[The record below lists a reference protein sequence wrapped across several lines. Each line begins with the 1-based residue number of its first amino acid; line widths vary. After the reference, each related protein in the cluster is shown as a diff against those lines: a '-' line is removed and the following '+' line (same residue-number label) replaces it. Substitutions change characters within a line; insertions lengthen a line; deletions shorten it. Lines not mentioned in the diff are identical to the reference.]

1 MKVMIGF
8 ERSSTRPPTVRRAFG
23 AGRTRSVS
31 TPSWMIAV
39 RLRKAT
45 GRRPAWK
52 GVGATMRSASPKT
65 IAMVAFFACTRNFS
79 SSEGALELGIE
90 ADVAPVRAVVVLGV
104 GDLPRLR
111 KDLAEENRFAPA
123 RMPDD
128 HVRREAALAQSE
140 RRLRR
145 RAAPNEIGL
154 GADRRREDARRRSP
168 YTAPAH
174 QRNAGELAAGDGRE
188 RSAIVTARRHRVS
201 DQAELRREVV
211 VHEQKAGHP
220 GEGPSRRL
228 LPAPERPGD
237 LVRERLHDVGEHG
250 ALAGPDE
257 SFDGHPGDQPQ
268 AFEPSELALRERD
281 PDDVIRGAGALVG
294 REVGGD
300 AADDAA
306 ELRRRALV
314 EGREAQGRGLPDA
327 DLIDVLRRELR
338 LDRQH
343 IGFRYDQHDGLSG
356 RDHPAHRVDG
366 RLVHHPVLRRSDI
379 DALQLVLGRDL
390 ALDELGNLALD
401 LAQILGNLAAQILID
416 LQDLQLDFGNLAL
429 GLCSRRDELAALAL
443 EARGVALKRR
453 HALDLHEVLAPEIPD
468 ALELLAD
475 QLGFALLRRDLAGE
489 ALDLLLELRDALPEL
504 RLLAGPCALAE
515 LEEVALAGHRPGQL
529 GVAGPGEKLR
539 REEDGVDVVALR
551 LKPGEAGLELVQAL
565 DHDGEVRLRD
575 GLVEPHHD
583 IARLDLVAVARPQFA
598 DDTAGRVLHLLDVRV
613 DDEAARRDHRA
624 GQLGRRRKPADAAGE
639 KRHDR
644 STPASALGR
653 CAITTTMRPRARA
666 PRIAWVS
673 ACSPSASRLEFGSSN
688 TSRNGSR

>member
-343 IGFRYDQHDGLSG
+343 IGFRHDQHDGLSG
-356 RDHPAHRVDG
+356 RDHPADRVDG

-401 LAQILGNLAAQILID
+401 LAQVLGNLAAQILID
-416 LQDLQLDFGNLAL
+416 LQDLQLDLGNLAL
-429 GLCSRRDELAALAL
+429 GLSGRGDELAALAL
-443 EARGVALKRR
+443 EARGVALERR

-504 RLLAGPCALAE
+504 RLLAGPGALAE
-515 LEEVALAGHRPGQL
+515 LEQIALAGHRPGEL
-529 GVAGPGEKLR
+529 GSPALATSSAGKTTVSTLSR
-539 REEDGVDVVALR
+539 SASSR
-551 LKPGEAGLELVQAL
+551 
-565 DHDGEVRLRD
+565 
-575 GLVEPHHD
+575 
-583 IARLDLVAVARPQFA
+583 
-598 DDTAGRVLHLLDVRV
+598 
-613 DDEAARRDHRA
+613 ARRDWSSFRLLTTMARFACVMVSSSRTTISPALTLSPSRA
-624 GQLGRRRKPADAAGE
+624 RNSPTTPPVGCCTFLTFESTTRLPGAITAPDSSVVAASPPTPPA
-639 KRHDR
+639 R
-644 STPASALGR
+644 SATTARPPSRWLRIDR
-653 CAITTTMRPRARA
+653 CAGDCALLTLSLLGFQRP
-666 PRIAWVS
+666 
-673 ACSPSASRLEFGSSN
+673 
-688 TSRNGSR
+688 